1 MSIVERSWIQKR
13 STIAVEDKRR
23 LARYA
28 ATHLV
33 AHGDVIFIGSGTSLT
48 ALMHEITTRQAS
60 GERLDLEVV
69 TSNLQIIAMGRGTGH
84 DGQQKDKTQEQEE
97 ARFLQAFKGTQIVLT
112 GGEVNSSLDSLTGD
126 HAALGIKDP
135 LFHPTTVFFG
145 ARGLSFRGGLVITYQ
160 FLDELSAQVAYATR
174 PTKRRVILCDH
185 TKLGITEGRQAPIEI
200 GSLLEHST
208 ECIVLST
215 EPESATEAQVVK
227 EEVEAFNSLCG
238 NLALNDAYRDKEL
251 ALWMV
256 TRAGERRILGSMAT
270 LRQRSRGKRLRRSD
284 AVVAVR
290 NGNGQLLTAHS
301 HVTRHRAQNQPR
313 QGRIAASD
321 SANGQGNAERD
332 ASRRR
337 SS

>member
-1 MSIVERSWIQKR
+1 
-13 STIAVEDKRR
+13 
-23 LARYA
+23 
-28 ATHLV
+28 
-33 AHGDVIFIGSGTSLT
+33 
-48 ALMHEITTRQAS
+48 AS
-60 GERLDLEVV
+60 
-69 TSNLQIIAMGRGTGH
+69 
-84 DGQQKDKTQEQEE
+84 
-97 ARFLQAFKGTQIVLT
+97 FLQAFKGTQIVLT

-215 EPESATEAQVVK
+215 EPESAKERQVVK
-227 EEVEAFNSLCG
+227 EEVDAFNNLCRD
-238 NLALNDAYRDKEL
+238 LTLNDAYRDKEL

-284 AVVAVR
+284 AVVDVKNGKPA
-290 NGNGQLLTAHS
+290 NGNGQLLSAHS
-301 HVTRHRAQNQPR
+301 RAARHGAQIQSQHDPHR
-313 QGRIAASD
+313 RVVASSRVNRD
-321 SANGQGNAERD
+321 GTPERD
-332 ASRRR
+332 ATRRR
-337 SS
+337 SA